1 MRELRLDNLIS
12 LELLQKVQDNFS
24 AAVGVAMVI
33 VDKAGVP
40 VTRPSGFSAFCQA
53 ARASGVRRDQCFR
66 CDDEGARRA
75 LATGEPSIYRCHC
88 GLVDFAAPI
97 IVRGQYLGG
106 IIAGQVW
113 VSDDDEDATRLEYI
127 SPPDGSWR
135 QDPHLCALREE
146 IETISFQ
153 KLRSASY
160 TLFHMA
166 SYLVEEGYS
175 NAVNQEL
182 HAKNMRLL
190 EESKK
195 RVELEKSLRE
205 AELQAL
211 SYQVNPHFIFNV
223 MNTIGRLARK
233 EQAPQ
238 TETVLYEFAD
248 MLRYVLKK
256 SHSQIVPFGHELKH
270 VRNFIN
276 IQKVR
281 MGDRLSVD
289 IDIPERYEE
298 VLCPFMVLH
307 PIVENSINYAIEPRD
322 EDGHISIRAL
332 DDGKDLI
339 IEVSDNGEGF
349 APGVAEK
356 SLAGVANHHGRPSIG
371 LHNIDS
377 RMRYYFGPDYKIHIE
392 NKRIPEEG
400 AFVQMRIPL
409 QFDPCYV

>member
-1 MRELRLDNLIS
+1 MVRELRLENLIS
-12 LELLQKVQDNFS
+12 PEFLQKVQDNFS
-24 AAVGVAMVI
+24 AAVGIAMVI

-40 VTRPSGFSAFCQA
+40 ITKPSGFSAFCHA
-53 ARASGVRRDQCFR
+53 ARASSVKRSQCFR

-75 LATGEPSIYRCHC
+75 MATGEPSIYRCHC

-97 IVRGQYLGG
+97 IVRGHYVGG
-106 IIAGQVW
+106 IIAGQVLI
-113 VSDDDEDATRLEYI
+113 SEEDGGDTLDYI

-135 QDPHLCALREE
+135 LNPLLNELRDE
-146 IETISFQ
+146 IQVISYQ

-166 SYLVEEGYS
+166 AYLVEEGYS

-182 HAKNMRLL
+182 NAKNLRLL

-211 SYQVNPHFIFNV
+211 SSQVNPHFLFNV

-233 EQAPQ
+233 ERAPQ

-256 SHSQIVPFGHELKH
+256 SPTQFTSFGHELNH
-270 VRNFIN
+270 VKNFIN

-281 MGDRLSVD
+281 MGDRLHVNINVSSKYED
-289 IDIPERYEE
+289 I
-298 VLCPFMVLH
+298 LCPFMVLH
-307 PIVENSINYAIEPRD
+307 PLVENSINYAIDPLEA
-322 EDGHISIRAL
+322 DGHIFINAQ

-339 IEVSDNGEGF
+339 IEVIDNGEGICP
-349 APGVAEK
+349 AMAK
-356 SLAGVANHHGRPSIG
+356 ASLAGEADHHGRPSIG

-377 RMRYYFGPDYKIHIE
+377 RLRYYFGDDYGLHIE
-392 NKRIPEEG
+392 GKRTPDEG
-400 AFVQMRIPL
+400 TYVKMRIPL
-409 QFDPCYV
+409 DFDPCYA